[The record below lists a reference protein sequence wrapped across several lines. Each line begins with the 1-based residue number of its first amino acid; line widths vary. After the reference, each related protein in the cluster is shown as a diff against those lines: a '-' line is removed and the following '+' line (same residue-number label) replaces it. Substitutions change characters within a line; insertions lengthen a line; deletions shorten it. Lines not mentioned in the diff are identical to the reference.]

1 MANGMTTGDCLRNDK
16 SKVVE
21 LEVVEVLVWDYLIS

>member
-16 SKVVE
+16 SKVVGLKFYGYIE
-21 LEVVEVLVWDYLIS
+21 RKY